1 MTYENIYTKF
11 MIEYDKANIT
21 SSYPSLTEYE
31 VATILDKA
39 YLALIGQK
47 VSGNNIRRSTIESDV
62 KSISDIQP
70 LIKTKSFD
78 LTDDDIISNR
88 KYCKING
95 KNVDFLY
102 FISATIARND
112 INVPVKLITHE
123 SVQKFF
129 ETDYN
134 KPWIK
139 IPVCYIDN
147 DTLYII
153 YENKENVSIS
163 NLNLTY
169 IKNPI
174 KFVVDNDNYNFSSNT
189 DFECND
195 SMAEELISLAVT
207 FALENVE
214 SSRLNN
220 KLNTRG
226 LEA

>member
-1 MTYENIYTKF
+1 M
-11 MIEYDKANIT
+11 
-21 SSYPSLTEYE
+21 
-31 VATILDKA
+31 
-39 YLALIGQK
+39 
-47 VSGNNIRRSTIESDV
+47 
-62 KSISDIQP
+62 
-70 LIKTKSFD
+70 IKTKSFD

-123 SVQKFF
+123 SAQKFF

>member
-21 SSYPSLTEYE
+21 SSYPSLTKYE

-47 VSGNNIRRSTIESDV
+47 VSGNNIRRSTIESDI

-70 LIKTKSFD
+70 LIVSENKT
-78 LTDDDIISNR
+78 LTEGDPITNR
-88 KYCKING
+88 LMCTLDPTK
-95 KNVDFLY
+95 FLY
-102 FISATIARND
+102 FVGAGITRNRK
-112 INVPVKLITHE
+112 VTPVKLIPHE
-123 SVQKFF
+123 SAEKFF

-134 KPWIK
+134 KPWVK
-139 IPVCYIDN
+139 IPVCYIEN
-147 DTLYII
+147 NTLYVLYDSTDKNEIT
-153 YENKENVSIS
+153 ES
-163 NLNLTY
+163 LLLTY
-169 IKNPI
+169 IKRPTT
-174 KFVVDNDNYNFSSNT
+174 FVGNIDATEFD
-189 DFECND
+189 CND

-214 SSRLNN
+214 STRLNT

>member
-123 SVQKFF
+123 SAQKFF
-129 ETDYN
+129 EIDYN
-134 KPWIK
+134 KHWI
-139 IPVCYIDN
+139 
-147 DTLYII
+147 
-153 YENKENVSIS
+153 
-163 NLNLTY
+163 
-169 IKNPI
+169 
-174 KFVVDNDNYNFSSNT
+174 NYY
-189 DFECND
+189 
-195 SMAEELISLAVT
+195 
-207 FALENVE
+207 
-214 SSRLNN
+214 
-220 KLNTRG
+220 
-226 LEA
+226 